1 MQGLKFWRNLLFGAI
16 ALGLGGCASVGSLRM
31 EVLRPAEHTVPP
43 DVLSVV
49 LVDFAYPYRADSVH
63 VLKLGNEKTSIDT
76 IWVDDFAVR
85 TINAVG
91 AELEQR
97 PFFDT
102 VYVHPRPLN
111 LPPVGKPGLNL
122 SPLQV
127 QRILAEYPAQRVLA
141 LEEVSYSSRI
151 NIDNVEGY
159 LVATQDVDATLLWK
173 LYDESGKAVDVFV
186 QKDSIFWDKVDELY
200 VLRELEVPPI
210 RTALEALADFMG
222 KYYPDRIAPY
232 WEVQYRPFYS
242 GGHHLFAR
250 ANDLKK
256 VNSWEAAARVWY
268 YVYEEGNKKQKAMAA
283 YNLALSYE
291 VRGDFV
297 EALAWA
303 ERSKALFDDLGTAR
317 VSETER
323 KRVGNYIQ
331 ELERRR
337 DEELKLQLQVGALL

>member
-63 VLKLGNEKTSIDT
+63 VMELGDEKATIDT
-76 IWVDDFAVR
+76 IWVDDFGQK
-85 TINAVG
+85 TIAAAG

-97 PFFDT
+97 AFFDT
-102 VYVHPRPLN
+102 VYVHPQALN
-111 LPPVGKPGLNL
+111 RPPVGRPGLNL

-141 LEEVSYSSRI
+141 LEDLSYKSRI
-151 NIDNVEGY
+151 GLKNYSGY
-159 LVATQDVDATLLWK
+159 IVATLDVDAQLLWK
-173 LYDESGKAVDVFV
+173 MYDQNGNVADVFV
-186 QKDSIFWDKVDELY
+186 QKDSIFWDNMENPLLVEEITLPS
-200 VLRELEVPPI
+200 V
-210 RTALEALADFMG
+210 RTSLEALADFMG

-291 VRGDFV
+291 VRGDFL

-337 DEELKLQLQVGALL
+337 DEELKLQLQVGAVF